1 LLYAKQNKIVFC
13 EEKGTLED
21 DNIQLIN
28 YAGKVLFQEKLLNK
42 FCVSVQSV
50 ADELYAVFDGRT
62 KWK

>member
-28 YAGKVLFQEKLLNK
+28 YAGKVLFQEKLLKN
-42 FCVSVQSV
+42 FVYQYS
-50 ADELYAVFDGRT
+50 L
-62 KWK
+62 